1 MGLYLFR
8 TPKPR
13 RFEHIPIYYDES
25 KERLKEM
32 QRQADLEAGKI
43 SSEDYVPN
51 IKGKFRKN
59 WHKTAIDV
67 TSTEKRKSN
76 LRLVAIVIVLFFVA
90 WLILNADISI
100 LNVFWE
106 K

>member
-1 MGLYLFR
+1 MGFYLFR

-13 RFEHIPIYYDES
+13 TFEHVPIYYDES
-25 KERLKEM
+25 KERLKQM
-32 QRQADLEAGKI
+32 QRQADVEAGKL
-43 SSEDYVPN
+43 SSDKYVPN

-59 WHKTAIDV
+59 WHNTY
-67 TSTEKRKSN
+67 TSSARNEKRKSN
-76 LRLVAIVIVLFFVA
+76 LRLVAIIAVLFFIA
-90 WLILNADISI
+90 WLILNSDFSI